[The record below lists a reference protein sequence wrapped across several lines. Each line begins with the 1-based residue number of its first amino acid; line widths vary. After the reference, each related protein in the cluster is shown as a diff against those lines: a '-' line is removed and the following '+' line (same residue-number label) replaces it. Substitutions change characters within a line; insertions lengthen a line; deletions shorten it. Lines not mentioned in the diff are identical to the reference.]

1 MIEPK
6 PHPTRLIHRLAS
18 LARWS
23 LGLVLALWLAA
34 ATVWA
39 GLHLWIVPRIS
50 EWRPELQSL
59 ASRALGIPVTI
70 EALAARRDGLVPTF
84 ELTDVVL
91 HDPDNGGK
99 ALHLARVV
107 VAVSARS
114 LLTLGVEQIYVEAPE
129 LTVRRAPDGQI
140 FVAGIAVTASGSDK
154 NNHADWFLSQPEIA
168 LRRGSVQWIDEK
180 LQAPPLALHDVDLVL
195 RNKGWSHSLRLDAT
209 PPEAWGHRFSLMGRF
224 REPLLSVHEGRIER
238 WSGQAFMDF
247 AQVDLSQLGQYLEP
261 QDWKL
266 QQGKGSVRAWVEVS
280 RGQPV
285 GTVADLAIEA
295 LQLQWKDKPQPL
307 QLQSLQGR
315 LSARSQDGYQLAVQG
330 LSFTTGDGLHWPRGD
345 FNFRYQ
351 PTGASEQGPQGERGE
366 LRADGLDLAIA
377 SQVLRRLPVPQGL
390 QTQLQALAPSGRLH
404 QLQLSWRGPVDTPT
418 HYKASGQFEQLELR
432 GQPSDQ
438 GPGHT
443 GVPGFQG
450 VSGQFAFD
458 QDSGRARIGR
468 ASQGP
473 QAVLSF
479 PGVFEDPDIPLDE
492 LDATVQWQ
500 LQGQGKDR
508 TIKVQVPQLRFANDD
523 TAGQLQARWQTGA
536 GTAAEPRFPGLLEL
550 QGQLGRANGARIH
563 RYLPL
568 EVGDDARRYV
578 REAVTAGQASA
589 VNFRVRGDLEH
600 FPFDKA
606 HQGSPKGSA
615 RGDFH
620 VEARVHDVHY
630 QYVPAYLL
638 SPGEKPWPA
647 LTQLT
652 GELVFDKNSM
662 HVRKARGM
670 LGGSAVALDDAQAAV
685 DDWNQTEV
693 EVQARAHGP
702 LGDMLAI
709 VQASALSALTEHAL
723 DESRGDGPAKLAL
736 KLHLPTAHMQRSK
749 ISGAVELNGNSIQLM
764 PEVPL
769 LSQARGTVQF
779 SETGFNLTGVQA
791 RALGGAVRIEGGM
804 KPAANAAAGSST
816 PIQIH
821 VQGLATAKG
830 LQEARE
836 LGPFARMA
844 KHLQGQARY
853 SLQLNIHKAT
863 EFTFQSDLQGMG
875 LQLPA
880 PLGKPVQETLPVR
893 ISRRLLSAE
902 ADQLSVQ
909 WGNAGA
915 ALLDRKLQDGGA
927 QVQRGSYVLAPG
939 AQADAGKLPP
949 QGLAARMEQPRL
961 DVDAWTDLLQ
971 DLAGESPTA
980 ADSGKPGSA
989 MDDMRQ
995 YLPQQLELK
1004 AGELRLHGRQLHD
1017 VAVLTSHAGK
1027 AWSSQI
1033 TARELAGTI
1042 EYREGS
1048 PQEPAGQLIARLSRL
1063 TIPDAESG
1071 LDLVNEQDAAVRELP
1086 ALQISVDDF
1095 RLGARSLGH
1104 LEVQA
1109 RNQLLPGS
1117 TGQSSGVRQWQLS
1130 RFDISTAEA
1139 SLTANGQWSIRYG
1152 DKAHPGD
1159 TQLHFRLA
1167 LRDVGQLLRRFDMP
1181 GVVANGQGSLQGDIA
1196 WSGSPIT
1203 PDFRTMS
1210 GTVHVDVQKGQFLKA
1225 DPGLAKLL
1233 GVLSLQALPRR
1244 LTLDFRDVFRN
1255 GFSFDFMRGD
1265 VQIQKGMARTNN
1277 MQMKGVNAAVLMEG
1291 SADIDKETQDLHV
1304 VVVPEINAM
1313 TASLVATAINPVVG
1327 LSSFLAQMILRG
1339 PLIAANTKE
1348 FQIRGSWDDPQVV
1361 ELPRRALKKGAAD
1374 GSPLDESGSNA
1385 KMPESG
1391 RPAAETPASPAGTE
1405 AKENP

>member
-1 MIEPK
+1 M
-6 PHPTRLIHRLAS
+6 
-18 LARWS
+18 
-23 LGLVLALWLAA
+23 GLVLALWLAA
-34 ATVWA
+34 ATVW
-39 GLHLWIVPRIS
+39 GVLHLWIVPRIS
-50 EWRPELQSL
+50 EWRPELESL
-59 ASRALGIPVTI
+59 ASRTLGIPVTI
-70 EALAARRDGLVPTF
+70 ASLSARRDGLVPAF
-84 ELTDVVL
+84 ELGDVAL
-91 HDPDNGGK
+91 HDPASGGQ
-99 ALHLARVV
+99 ALHLAKVV

-129 LTVRRAPDGQI
+129 LTIRRAQDGQI
-140 FVAGIAVTASGSDK
+140 FVAGIAVTTSGSAQK
-154 NNHADWFLSQPEIA
+154 NHADWLLSQPEIA
-168 LRRGSVQWIDEK
+168 LRRGTVQWIDDK

-209 PPEAWGHRFSLMGRF
+209 PPESWGQRFSLVGRF
-224 REPLLSVHEGRIER
+224 KEPLLSVHEGRIER

-261 QDWKL
+261 QEWKL
-266 QQGKGSVRAWVEVS
+266 QQGKGSVRAWLEIG

-285 GTVADLAIEA
+285 GMVADVAVEA
-295 LQLQWKDKPQPL
+295 LQLQWKDKPRPL

-315 LSARSQDGYQLAVQG
+315 LSARSQNGYQSDYQLAVQG
-330 LSFTTGDGLHWPRGD
+330 LSFTTGDGLPWPRGD
-345 FNFRYQ
+345 FSLHYQ
-351 PTGASEQGPQGERGE
+351 PTGATEQGLQGERGE
-366 LRADGLDLAIA
+366 FRADGVDLAIA
-377 SQVLRRLPVPQGL
+377 AQVLRRLPVPEAL
-390 QTQLQALAPSGRLH
+390 QTRLQTLAPSGLLR
-404 QLQLSWRGPVDTPT
+404 QLQLSWRGPADAPT

-432 GQPSDQ
+432 GQPSAK

-443 GVPGFQG
+443 GVPGFTG

-458 QDSGRARIGR
+458 QDSGRARIGKT
-468 ASQGP
+468 AQGR

-479 PGVFEDPDIPLDE
+479 PGVFEDPDIPLDALE
-492 LDATVQWQ
+492 ATVQWQ
-500 LQGQGKDR
+500 LQGQGRDKVL
-508 TIKVQVPQLRFANDD
+508 KVQVPQLRFANDD
-523 TAGQLQARWQTGA
+523 MAGQLQAKWQTGGQTDGPTGA
-536 GTAAEPRFPGLLEL
+536 GGEAEPRFPGLLEL

-589 VNFRVRGDLEH
+589 VNFRVKGDLEH
-600 FPFDKA
+600 FPFEKPHKDGK
-606 HQGSPKGSA
+606 S

-620 VEARVHDVHY
+620 VEAKVHDVHY
-630 QYVPAYLL
+630 QYVPAFLL

-647 LTQLT
+647 LTRLS
-652 GELVFDKNSM
+652 GELVFDRNSL

-670 LGGSAVALDDAQAAV
+670 LGSGAVVLDEAQAVV

-693 EVQARAHGP
+693 EVQAKAHGP
-702 LGDMLAI
+702 LGDMLGI
-709 VQASALSALTEHAL
+709 VQTSALSALTEHAL
-723 DESRGDGPAKLAL
+723 DESRGDGPARLAL
-736 KLHLPTAHMQRSK
+736 KLHLPIAHTQRSK
-749 ISGAVELNGNSIQLM
+749 VSGAVELNGNSVHIV
-764 PEVPL
+764 PEAPV
-769 LSQARGTVQF
+769 LSQVRGTVQF
-779 SETGFNLTGVQA
+779 SDTGFSLTGVQA
-791 RALGGAVRIEGGM
+791 RALGGAVKIEGGM
-804 KPAANAAAGSST
+804 KPAAAHATASASGNTA
-816 PIQIH
+816 PPVQIL

-836 LGPFARMA
+836 LGRLAQMA
-844 KHLQGQARY
+844 GHLQGQARY
-853 SLQLNIHKAT
+853 SLQLNLHKTT

-880 PLGKPVQETLPVR
+880 PLGKPVQDALPVR
-893 ISRRLLSAE
+893 ISRRQLAPG

-909 WGNAGA
+909 WGSAGA
-915 ALLDRKLQDGGA
+915 ALIERKLQDGAA
-927 QVQRGSYVLAPG
+927 QVQRGSYVLAQG
-939 AQADAGKLPP
+939 AQADTARLPP
-949 QGLAARMEQPRL
+949 QGVTARVEQPRL
-961 DVDAWTDLLQ
+961 DLDAWTELLQ
-971 DLAGESPTA
+971 GLAGASPAATDGGKAAGA
-980 ADSGKPGSA
+980 ADGL
-989 MDDMRQ
+989 RQ
-995 YLPQQLELK
+995 YLPQQLALK
-1004 AGELRLHGRQLHD
+1004 AGELRLHGRQLHE
-1017 VAVLTSHAGK
+1017 VAVQASHAGK

-1033 TARELAGTI
+1033 TARELAGNI

-1048 PQEPAGQLIARLSRL
+1048 PQEPAGQVIARLSRL

-1071 LDLVNEQDAAVRELP
+1071 LDLVNEQDSAVRELP

-1095 RLGARSLGH
+1095 RLGARALGH

-1109 RNQLLPGS
+1109 RNQLLAGS
-1117 TGQSSGVRQWQLS
+1117 PGVRQWQLS

-1139 SLTANGQWSIRYG
+1139 SLAANGQWSIRHG

-1159 TQLHFRLA
+1159 TQLHFKLA
-1167 LRDVGQLLRRFDMP
+1167 LRDAGQLLKRFDMP

-1196 WSGSPIT
+1196 WTGSPIT
-1203 PDFRTMS
+1203 PDFKTMS
-1210 GTVHVDVQKGQFLKA
+1210 GAVHVDVQKGQFLKA

-1313 TASLVATAINPVVG
+1313 TASLVATAINPVAG
-1327 LSSFLAQMILRG
+1327 LGSFLAQMILRG

-1361 ELPRRALKKGAAD
+1361 ELPRRASKKGAAE
-1374 GSPLDESGSNA
+1374 SPPSDEPGSNA
-1385 KMPESG
+1385 KMPEPAP
-1391 RPAAETPASPAGTE
+1391 PAAESPDRPAGPD
-1405 AKENP
+1405 AKETP

>member
-34 ATVWA
+34 ATVW
-39 GLHLWIVPRIS
+39 GVLHLWIVPRIG
-50 EWRPELQSL
+50 EWRPELESL
-59 ASRALGIPVTI
+59 ASRTLGVPVTI

-84 ELTDVVL
+84 ELGNVVL
-91 HDPDNGGK
+91 HDPASGGK
-99 ALHLARVV
+99 ALHLAKVV

-129 LTVRRAPDGQI
+129 LTIRRAQDGQI
-140 FVAGIAVTASGSDK
+140 FVAGIAVTASGAAQ
-154 NNHADWFLSQPEIA
+154 NNHADWLLSQPEIA
-168 LRRGSVQWIDEK
+168 LRRGTVQWIDDK
-180 LQAPPLALHDVDLVL
+180 LQAPPLELHDVDLVL
-195 RNKGWSHSLRLDAT
+195 RSKGWNHSLRLDAT
-209 PPEAWGHRFSLMGRF
+209 PPASWGQRFSLMGRF

-247 AQVDLSQLGQYLEP
+247 AQVDLSQLGRYLEP

-266 QQGKGSVRAWVEVS
+266 QQGKGSVRAWVEIG
-280 RGQPV
+280 RGRPV
-285 GTVADLAIEA
+285 GTVADVAIEA
-295 LQLQWKDKPQPL
+295 LQLQWRDRPQPL

-315 LSARSQDGYQLAVQG
+315 LSARNQDGYQLAVQG
-330 LSFTTGDGLHWPRGD
+330 LSFTTGDGLRWPRGD
-345 FNFRYQ
+345 FSFRYRA
-351 PTGASEQGPQGERGE
+351 TGAPAQGLQGEDGE
-366 LRADGLDLAIA
+366 FRADGVDLAIA
-377 SQVLRRLPVPQGL
+377 SQVLRRLPVPQAL
-390 QTQLQALAPSGRLH
+390 QARLQALQPSGLLR
-404 QLQLSWRGPVDTPT
+404 QLQLSWRGPGDAPT
-418 HYKASGQFEQLELR
+418 HYQASGQFEQLELR
-432 GQPSDQ
+432 AQPSEL
-438 GPGHT
+438 GPQHT
-443 GVPGFQG
+443 GVPGFKG

-458 QDSGRARIGR
+458 QDSGRARIGKADPGR
-468 ASQGP
+468 

-479 PGVFEDPDIPLDE
+479 PGVFEEPDIPFDA

-500 LQGQGKDR
+500 LQGQGQDR
-508 TIKVQVPQLRFANDD
+508 ALKVQVPQLRFANND
-523 TAGQLQARWQTGA
+523 TAGQVQARWQTGA
-536 GTAAEPRFPGLLEL
+536 GSEVEPRFPGLLEL

-589 VNFRVRGDLEH
+589 VKFRVKGDLEH
-600 FPFDKA
+600 FPFERPYKD
-606 HQGSPKGSA
+606 GKG

-620 VEARVHDVHY
+620 IEAKVRDVHY
-630 QYVPAYLL
+630 QYVPAFLL

-647 LTQLT
+647 LTQLS
-652 GELVFDKNSM
+652 GELVFDRNSM

-670 LGGSAVALDDAQAAV
+670 LGSSQVVLDEAQAAV

-693 EVQARAHGP
+693 EVQAKAHGP

-709 VQASALSALTEHAL
+709 VQTSALSALMEHAL
-723 DESRGDGPAKLAL
+723 DESRGDGPARLAL
-736 KLHLPTAHMQRSK
+736 KLQLPIEHMQRSK
-749 ISGAVELNGNSIQLM
+749 VGGTLELGGNSVQIV
-764 PEVPL
+764 PEAPV
-769 LSQARGTVQF
+769 LSQARGSVQF
-779 SETGFNLTGVQA
+779 SDTGFSLVGVQA
-791 RALGGAVRIEGGM
+791 RALGGAVKIEGGM
-804 KPAANAAAGSST
+804 KPTATNATASAAASAMP
-816 PIQIH
+816 PIQIQ

-830 LQEARE
+830 LEEARE
-836 LGPFARMA
+836 LGRLAPAIPRLA
-844 KHLQGQARY
+844 GHLQGQARY
-853 SLQLNIHKAT
+853 SLQLNIHKTT
-863 EFTFQSDLQGMG
+863 EFTFLSDLQGMD
-875 LQLPA
+875 LRLPA
-880 PLGKPVQETLPVR
+880 PLGKPAQEAMSVR
-893 ISRRLLSAE
+893 ISRRQLAPD

-909 WGNAGA
+909 WGSAGA
-915 ALLDRKLQDGGA
+915 ALVERKLQDGAA
-927 QVQRGSYVLAPG
+927 QVQRGSYVLAQG
-939 AQADAGKLPP
+939 AQLDAGKLPP
-949 QGLAARMEQPRL
+949 QSVAARVEQPRL
-961 DVDAWTDLLQ
+961 DLDAWTDLLQ
-971 DLAGESPTA
+971 GLAGESQAP
-980 ADSGKPGSA
+980 ADSGKAAGA
-989 MDDMRQ
+989 ADGLRQ
-995 YLPQQLELK
+995 YLPQQLVLK
-1004 AGELRLHGRQLHD
+1004 AGELRLHGRQLHE
-1017 VAVLTSHAGK
+1017 VSVQTSHAGRT
-1027 AWSSQI
+1027 WSNQI
-1033 TARELAGTI
+1033 TARELAGNI

-1048 PQEPAGQLIARLSRL
+1048 PQEPAGQVIAKLSRL

-1071 LDLVNEQDAAVRELP
+1071 LDLVSEQDSSVRELP

-1095 RLGARSLGH
+1095 RLGARALGH
-1104 LEVQA
+1104 VEVQA
-1109 RNQLLPGS
+1109 RNQLLAGS
-1117 TGQSSGVRQWQLS
+1117 PGVRQWQLS

-1139 SLTANGQWSIRYG
+1139 SLAANGQWSIRHG

-1159 TQLHFRLA
+1159 TQLHFKLTLHDA
-1167 LRDVGQLLRRFDMP
+1167 GQLLTRFDMP

-1203 PDFRTMS
+1203 PDFKTMT
-1210 GTVHVDVQKGQFLKA
+1210 GAVHVDVQRGQFLKA

-1339 PLIAANTKE
+1339 PLIAATTKE

-1361 ELPRRALKKGAAD
+1361 ELPRRAARKGATD
-1374 GSPLDESGSNA
+1374 GAPPDETDQ
-1385 KMPESG
+1385 K
-1391 RPAAETPASPAGTE
+1391 E
-1405 AKENP
+1405 AP

>member
-23 LGLVLALWLAA
+23 LGLVLALWLTA
-34 ATVWA
+34 ATVW
-39 GLHLWIVPRIS
+39 GVLHLWIVPRIS
-50 EWRPELQSL
+50 EWRPELESL
-59 ASRALGIPVTI
+59 ASRTLGVPVTI
-70 EALAARRDGLVPTF
+70 ESLSAHRDGLVPSF
-84 ELTDVVL
+84 ELGDVAL
-91 HDPDNGGK
+91 HDPASGGK
-99 ALHLARVV
+99 ALHLAKVV

-129 LTVRRAPDGQI
+129 LTIRRAPDGQI
-140 FVAGIAVTASGSDK
+140 FVAGIAVTASGSEQ
-154 NNHADWFLSQPEIA
+154 NNHADWLLSQPEIA
-168 LRRGSVQWIDEK
+168 LRRGTVQWIDDK
-180 LQAPPLALHDVDLVL
+180 LRAPPLELHDVDLVL
-195 RNKGWSHSLRLDAT
+195 RSKGWTHSLRLDAT
-209 PPEAWGHRFSLMGRF
+209 PPESWGQRFSLMGRF

-238 WSGQAFMDF
+238 WNGRAFMDF
-247 AQVDLSQLGQYLEP
+247 AQVDLSQLGRYLEP

-266 QQGKGSVRAWVEVS
+266 QQGKGSVRAWVEIAHG
-280 RGQPV
+280 RPV
-285 GTVADLAIEA
+285 GTVADVAIEA

-315 LSARSQDGYQLAVQG
+315 LSARNQDGYQLAVQG
-330 LSFTTGDGLHWPRGD
+330 LSFTTGDGLSWPRGD
-345 FNFRYQ
+345 FSFRYRA
-351 PTGASEQGPQGERGE
+351 TGAPAQGPQGEDGE
-366 LRADGLDLAIA
+366 FRADGIDLAIA
-377 SQVLRRLPVPQGL
+377 SQVLRLLPAPQAL
-390 QTQLQALAPSGRLH
+390 QTRLQALAPSGLLR
-404 QLQLSWRGPVDTPT
+404 QLQLSWRGPGDAPT

-432 GQPSDQ
+432 AQPSEL

-443 GVPGFQG
+443 GVPGVKG

-458 QDSGRARIGR
+458 QDSGHARIDKAAQGR
-468 ASQGP
+468 

-479 PGVFEDPDIPLDE
+479 PGVFEDPDLPFDA

-500 LQGQGKDR
+500 LQGQGPHKAL
-508 TIKVQVPQLRFANDD
+508 KVQVPQLRFANDD
-523 TAGQLQARWQTGA
+523 AAGQVQAKWQTGA
-536 GTAAEPRFPGLLEL
+536 GSEAEPRFPGLLEL

-568 EVGDDARRYV
+568 GVGDAARRYV
-578 REAVTAGQASA
+578 REAITAGQASA

-600 FPFDKA
+600 FPFGEPHKDGKR
-606 HQGSPKGSA
+606 

-620 VEARVHDVHY
+620 IEAKVRDVHY
-630 QYVPAYLL
+630 QYVPAFLL

-647 LTQLT
+647 LTQLS
-652 GELVFDKNSM
+652 GELVFDRNSM
-662 HVRKARGM
+662 LVRKARGM
-670 LGGSAVALDDAQAAV
+670 LGGSQVVLDEAQAAV

-693 EVQARAHGP
+693 EVQAKAHGP

-709 VQASALSALTEHAL
+709 VQTSALSALTEHAL
-723 DESRGDGPAKLAL
+723 DESRGDGPARLAL
-736 KLHLPTAHMQRSK
+736 KLYLPIAHMQRSK
-749 ISGAVELNGNSIQLM
+749 VGGTVELGGNSLQVL
-764 PEVPL
+764 PETPVL
-769 LSQARGTVQF
+769 TQARGSVQF
-779 SETGFNLTGVQA
+779 SDTGFSLTGVQA
-791 RALGGAVRIEGGM
+791 RALGGAVKIEGGM
-804 KPAANAAAGSST
+804 KPVANAAANT
-816 PIQIH
+816 TPPIQLQ

-830 LQEARE
+830 LEEARE
-836 LGPFARMA
+836 LGRLAPAIPRLAR
-844 KHLQGQARY
+844 HLQGQAHY
-853 SLQLNIHKAT
+853 SLQLNLHNKAT
-863 EFTFQSDLQGMG
+863 EFTFLSDLQGMG

-880 PLGKPVQETLPVR
+880 PLGKPAQEAMPVR
-893 ISRRLLSAE
+893 ISRRQLAPD

-909 WGNAGA
+909 WGSVGA
-915 ALLDRKLQDGGA
+915 ALIDRKLQDGA
-927 QVQRGSYVLAPG
+927 RQVQRGSYVLAQG
-939 AQADAGKLPP
+939 ALADAGRLPP
-949 QGLAARMEQPRL
+949 QGVAARVEQSRL
-961 DVDAWTDLLQ
+961 DLDAWSDLLQ
-971 DLAGESPTA
+971 GLAGEGQEPADGGQAAGA
-980 ADSGKPGSA
+980 ADGL
-989 MDDMRQ
+989 RQ
-995 YLPQQLELK
+995 YLPQQLVLK
-1004 AGELRLHGRQLHD
+1004 AGELRLHGRQLHE
-1017 VAVLTSHAGK
+1017 VSVQTSHAGR
-1027 AWSSQI
+1027 AWNSQI
-1033 TARELAGTI
+1033 TARELAGSI

-1048 PQEPAGQLIARLSRL
+1048 PQEPAGQVIARLSRL

-1071 LDLVNEQDAAVRELP
+1071 LDLVGEQDSAVRELP

-1095 RLGARSLGH
+1095 RLGTRSLGH
-1104 LEVQA
+1104 VEVQA
-1109 RNQLLPGS
+1109 RNQLLAGS
-1117 TGQSSGVRQWQLS
+1117 PGVRQWQLS

-1159 TQLHFRLA
+1159 TQLHFKLA
-1167 LRDVGQLLRRFDMP
+1167 LHDAGQLLTRFDMP
-1181 GVVANGQGSLQGDIA
+1181 GVIANGQGGLQGDIA

-1203 PDFRTMS
+1203 PDFKTMT
-1210 GTVHVDVQKGQFLKA
+1210 GAVHVDVLKGQFLKA

-1339 PLIAANTKE
+1339 PLIAATTKE

-1361 ELPRRALKKGAAD
+1361 ELPRRAARKDARNAP
-1374 GSPLDESGSNA
+1374 SDETDQ
-1385 KMPESG
+1385 K
-1391 RPAAETPASPAGTE
+1391 E
-1405 AKENP
+1405 AP

>member
-23 LGLVLALWLAA
+23 LWLVLALWLAA
-34 ATVWA
+34 ATVW
-39 GLHLWIVPRIS
+39 GVLHLWIVPRIS
-50 EWRPELQSL
+50 EWRPELESL
-59 ASRALGIPVTI
+59 ASRTLGVPVTI
-70 EALAARRDGLVPTF
+70 ASLSARRDGLVPSF
-84 ELTDVVL
+84 ELGDVAL
-91 HDPDNGGK
+91 HDPASGGQ
-99 ALHLARVV
+99 ALHLAKVV

-129 LTVRRAPDGQI
+129 LTVRRARDGQI
-140 FVAGIAVTASGSDK
+140 FVAGIAVTTSGAEKD
-154 NNHADWFLSQPEIA
+154 NHADWLLSQPEIA
-168 LRRGSVQWIDEK
+168 LRRGAVQWIDDK

-195 RNKGWSHSLRLDAT
+195 RNKGWNHSLRLDAT
-209 PPEAWGHRFSLMGRF
+209 PPESWGQRFSLMGRF
-224 REPLLSVHEGRIER
+224 KEPLLSVHEGRIER

-247 AQVDLSQLGQYLEP
+247 GQVDLSQLGQYLDP

-266 QQGKGSVRAWVEVS
+266 QQGKGSVRAWVEIG
-280 RGQPV
+280 RGRPV
-285 GTVADLAIEA
+285 GTVADVAVEA

-315 LSARSQDGYQLAVQG
+315 LSARNQDGYQLAVQG
-330 LSFTTGDGLHWPRGD
+330 LSFTTGDGLRWPRGD
-345 FNFRYQ
+345 FSFRYQ
-351 PTGASEQGPQGERGE
+351 PMGASEQGRQGEDGE
-366 LRADGLDLAIA
+366 FRADGIDLAIA
-377 SQVLRRLPVPQGL
+377 SQVLRRLPVPQAL
-390 QTQLQALAPSGRLH
+390 QTRLQTLAPSGLLR
-404 QLQLSWRGPVDTPT
+404 QLQLSWRGPADAPT

-432 GQPSDQ
+432 AQPSAL

-443 GVPGFQG
+443 GVPGFKG

-458 QDSGRARIGR
+458 QDSGRARIGQ
-468 ASQGP
+468 AAQGR

-479 PGVFEDPDIPLDE
+479 PGVFEDPDIPLDALE
-492 LDATVQWQ
+492 ATVQWQ
-500 LQGQGKDR
+500 LQGQGPDKAL
-508 TIKVQVPQLRFANDD
+508 KVQVPQLRFANDD
-523 TAGQLQARWQTGA
+523 TAGQVQAKWQTGA
-536 GTAAEPRFPGLLEL
+536 GSEAEPRFPGLLEL
-550 QGQLGRANGARIH
+550 QGQLGRATGARIH

-568 EVGDDARRYV
+568 GVGDEARRYV

-589 VNFRVRGDLEH
+589 VSFRVKGDLEH
-600 FPFDKA
+600 FPFEKPHKDGKN
-606 HQGSPKGSA
+606 

-620 VEARVHDVHY
+620 IEAKVHDVHY

-647 LTQLT
+647 LTQLS
-652 GELVFDKNSM
+652 GELFFDRNSM
-662 HVRKARGM
+662 QVRKARGM
-670 LGGSAVALDDAQAAV
+670 LGSSAVVLDEAQAAV

-693 EVQARAHGP
+693 EVQAKAHGP
-702 LGDMLAI
+702 LGDMLGI
-709 VQASALSALTEHAL
+709 VQTSALSALTGHAL
-723 DESRGDGPAKLAL
+723 DESRGDGPARLAL

-749 ISGAVELNGNSIQLM
+749 VSGAVELNGNSVHIV
-764 PEVPL
+764 PEAPV

-779 SETGFNLTGVQA
+779 SDTGFSLVGVQA
-791 RALGGAVRIEGGM
+791 RALGGAVKIDGGM
-804 KPAANAAAGSST
+804 KPAAANAAASAAANT
-816 PIQIH
+816 MPPVQIQ

-836 LGPFARMA
+836 LGRFAQMA
-844 KHLQGQARY
+844 GHLQGQTRY

-880 PLGKPVQETLPVR
+880 PLGKPAQDALPVR
-893 ISRRLLSAE
+893 ISRRLLAPD

-909 WGNAGA
+909 WGSTGA
-915 ALLDRKLQDGGA
+915 AWIERKLQDGAA
-927 QVQRGSYVLAPG
+927 QVQRGSYVLAQG
-939 AQADAGKLPP
+939 AQLDAAKLPP
-949 QGLAARMEQPRL
+949 QGVTARVEQPRL
-961 DVDAWTDLLQ
+961 NLDAWTDLLQ
-971 DLAGESPTA
+971 GLAGESQGP
-980 ADSGKPGSA
+980 ADSGKADSTA
-989 MDDMRQ
+989 DSLRQ
-995 YLPQQLELK
+995 YLPQQLALK
-1004 AGELRLHGRQLHD
+1004 AGELRLHGRQLHE
-1017 VAVLTSHAGK
+1017 VSVQTSHAGK
-1027 AWSSQI
+1027 AWSNQI
-1033 TARELAGTI
+1033 SARELAGNI

-1048 PQEPAGQLIARLSRL
+1048 PQEPAGQVIAKLSRL

-1071 LDLVNEQDAAVRELP
+1071 LDLVNEQDASVRELP

-1109 RNQLLPGS
+1109 RNQLLAGGPGQNP
-1117 TGQSSGVRQWQLS
+1117 GIRQWQLS

-1139 SLTANGQWSIRYG
+1139 SLAASGQWSIRYG

-1159 TQLHFRLA
+1159 TQLHFKLA
-1167 LRDVGQLLRRFDMP
+1167 LSDAGQLLKRFDMP

-1203 PDFRTMS
+1203 PDVKTMT
-1210 GTVHVDVQKGQFLKA
+1210 GAVHVDVQKGQFLKA

-1304 VVVPEINAM
+1304 VVVPEINAL
-1313 TASLVATAINPVVG
+1313 TASLVATAINPVAG

-1361 ELPRRALKKGAAD
+1361 ELPRRAAGKNATDGA
-1374 GSPLDESGSNA
+1374 PTDEPGQ
-1385 KMPESG
+1385 K
-1391 RPAAETPASPAGTE
+1391 E
-1405 AKENP
+1405 AP